1 MSAIKLFGT
10 VVSNE
15 HSKGSFN
22 DAQGNMIKYDFWT
35 NYVVNGDGAPTL
47 LRTQDAIKPGT
58 KLDQMDVLP
67 RIKGQNV
74 VFVPKQ

>member
-22 DAQGNMIKYDFWT
+22 DAQGNHDKI
-35 NYVVNGDGAPTL
+35 
-47 LRTQDAIKPGT
+47 
-58 KLDQMDVLP
+58 
-67 RIKGQNV
+67 
-74 VFVPKQ
+74 

>member
-47 LRTQDAIKPGT
+47 TSHTRCHQT
-58 KLDQMDVLP
+58 
-67 RIKGQNV
+67 RH
-74 VFVPKQ
+74 